1 MKTKHGKNLKHG
13 WKIVPSCMQVGERT
27 TLITSNTYLTYRDG
41 ENNMFLIIREQD
53 CPYIDADYSDQDAFH
68 LLAYKDNDLIGYLRA
83 FKPGI
88 KYEGSS
94 LGRIVTEINSR
105 GLGVGKMIT
114 IEGVNF
120 LKKDYPDYEIVISAQ
135 HRLEH
140 FYIDLGFTSRGE
152 VYLEDDIDHI
162 QMYFI
167 PTK

>member
-1 MKTKHGKNLKHG
+1 MNKNIKFTWKTFNELSLDDLYAILNLRQK
-13 WKIVPSCMQVGERT
+13 VFV
-27 TLITSNTYLTYRDG
+27 L
-41 ENNMFLIIREQD
+41 EQD

-68 LLAYKDNDLIGYLRA
+68 LLAYEDNNLIAYLRA

-105 GLGVGKMIT
+105 GLGIGKKIT

-120 LKKDYPDYEIVISAQ
+120 LKKEYPNNEIVISAQ
-135 HRLEH
+135 HRLEE

-162 QMYFI
+162 QMYI
-167 PTK
+167 PN

>member
-1 MKTKHGKNLKHG
+1 MNKNIKFTWKTFNELSLDDLYAILNLRQK
-13 WKIVPSCMQVGERT
+13 VFV
-27 TLITSNTYLTYRDG
+27 L
-41 ENNMFLIIREQD
+41 EQD

-68 LLAYKDNDLIGYLRA
+68 FLAYEDNNLIAYLRA

-105 GLGVGKMIT
+105 GLGIGKKIT

-120 LKKDYPDYEIVISAQ
+120 LKKEYPNNEIVISAQ
-135 HRLEH
+135 HRLEE

-162 QMYFI
+162 QMYI
-167 PTK
+167 LPN

>member
-1 MKTKHGKNLKHG
+1 MHLEVTCSWKEFNELSLDDLYAILNLRQK
-13 WKIVPSCMQVGERT
+13 VFV
-27 TLITSNTYLTYRDG
+27 L
-41 ENNMFLIIREQD
+41 EQD

-68 LLAYKDNDLIGYLRA
+68 LLGYKDNDLIAYLRA

-120 LKKDYPDYEIVISAQ
+120 LRKELVSGSKIASIYRNIFLIFLKVSFWSSSESIITVKEPPSK
-135 HRLEH
+135 L
-140 FYIDLGFTSRGE
+140 
-152 VYLEDDIDHI
+152 
-162 QMYFI
+162 
-167 PTK
+167 